1 MQFSLHSGG
10 FSRQMKKPSPIDFHD
25 HPVFPLDGLQIF
37 TYRWLFYTYKIFCR
51 FLYYSYYIEIIPFKI
66 FNKTIKEN
74 REKYMAE
81 YITYDEIKIKCNI
94 KVNRILQLSV
104 SERIGSHAMAEIKAN
119 IESES
124 LGLSSTELMNQPVKL
139 YYVKDH
145 KEHLIF
151 TGVITKVHIEKES
164 IYETISL
171 SAVSLTWLMD
181 LERKNRSFQDCNDSV
196 TGLIKKIAQENSFQ
210 FLCSETD
217 QSITQPFIQY
227 KETDWEFI
235 LRLATHLNAP
245 VITSVNYDGNGFYL
259 GFQDEKIPQKLH
271 VTRQNWCMDAEMNR
285 SPYWRTKEATY
296 YEVDTSQILHLDECV
311 LFQNEVL
318 WPYHISL
325 ILHKGLLHC
334 ICKLAVNKHYFTPIS
349 YNPNLKNIS
358 FTGTVLS
365 QKEESISIHL
375 DIDEKQDT
383 GNAYLY
389 PWSPESGNMLYCMPE
404 IGSRVNLLIP
414 GEDEQKAIAINCA
427 QQNESL
433 EKESKTPENRWFITE
448 NEKAMSFKPSG
459 INFSS
464 NRNQSSISIQD
475 EIGNSIQSN
484 NEIFIQAKGKISIYG
499 TQIEL
504 NAPTEVTAIKRQL
517 GSPAIVNLC
526 HNLDSMGEN
535 SVFTNL
541 EAKDENSSSIGPGV
555 LTEGTSISN
564 DLREDRK
571 KEVKEKLDLQLKKLS
586 EEEDKRTYELGKSI
600 INVVSSIPQVVEKDK
615 LSQIAA
621 GFRPIAGRM
630 KGE

>member
-1 MQFSLHSGG
+1 
-10 FSRQMKKPSPIDFHD
+10 
-25 HPVFPLDGLQIF
+25 
-37 TYRWLFYTYKIFCR
+37 
-51 FLYYSYYIEIIPFKI
+51 
-66 FNKTIKEN
+66 
-74 REKYMAE
+74 MAE

-94 KVNRILQLSV
+94 KVNRILQLSI

-124 LGLSSTELMNQPVKL
+124 LGLSSTELMNQPIKL
-139 YYVKDH
+139 YYIKDN

-151 TGVITKVHIEKES
+151 TGVISNVRIEKES

-181 LERKNRSFQDCNDSV
+181 LERKNRSFQDCNDSITEV
-196 TGLIKKIAQENSFQ
+196 IKKIAQENSFH
-210 FLCSETD
+210 FLCTATD

-245 VITSVNYDGNGFYL
+245 VITSPNYDGNGFNI
-259 GFQDEKIPQKLH
+259 GFQDQKIPQELH
-271 VTRQNWCMDAEMNR
+271 VTREKWCMDAEMNQ
-285 SPYWRTKEATY
+285 SPSWRTKEATY
-296 YEVDTSQILHLDECV
+296 YEVDTSQILHLDQCV
-311 LFQNEVL
+311 ILHNDVL
-318 WPYHISL
+318 RPYHISL
-325 ILHKGLLHC
+325 ILQKGLLHC
-334 ICKLAVNKHYFTPIS
+334 ICKLAVNNHYFTTVS

-358 FTGTVLS
+358 LTGTVLK

-375 DIDEKQDT
+375 DIDEKQDAD
-383 GNAYLY
+383 NAYFY
-389 PWSPESGNMLYCMPE
+389 PWSPEAGNMLYCMPE

-414 GEDEQKAIAINCA
+414 GEDEQKATAINCT
-427 QQNESL
+427 QQSESL
-433 EKESKTPENRWFITE
+433 EKATKTPENRWFITK
-448 NEKAMSFKPSG
+448 NEKTMSLKPSG

-464 NRNQSSISIQD
+464 NGDQSSISIQD

-541 EAKDENSSSIGPGV
+541 DAKDEKSSSKGPGV
-555 LTEGTSISN
+555 LTEDTSKSN
-564 DLREDRK
+564 NLSKDRK

-586 EEEDKRTYELGKSI
+586 EEEDKRTYALGKSI

>member
-1 MQFSLHSGG
+1 
-10 FSRQMKKPSPIDFHD
+10 
-25 HPVFPLDGLQIF
+25 
-37 TYRWLFYTYKIFCR
+37 
-51 FLYYSYYIEIIPFKI
+51 
-66 FNKTIKEN
+66 
-74 REKYMAE
+74 MAE

-94 KVNRILQLSV
+94 KVNRILQLSI

-124 LGLSSTELMNQPVKL
+124 LGLSSTELMNQPIKL
-139 YYVKDH
+139 YYIKDN

-151 TGVITKVHIEKES
+151 TGVISNVRIEKES

-196 TGLIKKIAQENSFQ
+196 TEVIKKIAQENSFH
-210 FLCSETD
+210 FLCTATD

-245 VITSVNYDGNGFYL
+245 VITSPNYDGNGFNI
-259 GFQDEKIPQKLH
+259 GFQDQKIPQELH
-271 VTRQNWCMDAEMNR
+271 VTREKWCMDAEMNQ
-285 SPYWRTKEATY
+285 SPSWRTKEATY
-296 YEVDTSQILHLDECV
+296 YEVDTSQILHLDQCV
-311 LFQNEVL
+311 ILHNDVL
-318 WPYHISL
+318 RPYHISL
-325 ILHKGLLHC
+325 ILQKGLLHC
-334 ICKLAVNKHYFTPIS
+334 ICKLAVNNHYFTTVS

-358 FTGTVLS
+358 LTGTVLK

-375 DIDEKQDT
+375 DIDEKQDAD
-383 GNAYLY
+383 NAYFY
-389 PWSPESGNMLYCMPE
+389 PWSPEAGNMLYCMPE

-414 GEDEQKAIAINCA
+414 GEDEQKATAINCT
-427 QQNESL
+427 QQSESL
-433 EKESKTPENRWFITE
+433 EKATKTPENRWFITK
-448 NEKAMSFKPSG
+448 NEKTMSLKPSG

-475 EIGNSIQSN
+475 VNGNSIKSS

-541 EAKDENSSSIGPGV
+541 VAKDENSLSKGPGG
-555 LTEGTSISN
+555 LTEDTSISN
-564 DLREDRK
+564 NLREDRK
-571 KEVKEKLDLQLKKLS
+571 KVVKEKLDLQLKKLS
-586 EEEDKRTYELGKSI
+586 EEEDKRTYSLGKSI

-621 GFRPIAGRM
+621 GFRPIAGKM
-630 KGE
+630 KGD

>member
-1 MQFSLHSGG
+1 
-10 FSRQMKKPSPIDFHD
+10 
-25 HPVFPLDGLQIF
+25 
-37 TYRWLFYTYKIFCR
+37 
-51 FLYYSYYIEIIPFKI
+51 
-66 FNKTIKEN
+66 
-74 REKYMAE
+74 MAE

-94 KVNRILQLSV
+94 KVNRILQLSI

-124 LGLSSTELMNQPVKL
+124 LGLSSTELMNQPIKL
-139 YYVKDH
+139 YYIKDN

-151 TGVITKVHIEKES
+151 TGVISNVRIEKES

-196 TGLIKKIAQENSFQ
+196 TEVIKKIAQENSFH
-210 FLCSETD
+210 FLCTATD

-245 VITSVNYDGNGFYL
+245 VITSPNYDGNGFNI
-259 GFQDEKIPQKLH
+259 GFQDQKIPQELH
-271 VTRQNWCMDAEMNR
+271 VTREKWCMDAEMNQ
-285 SPYWRTKEATY
+285 SPSWRTKEATY
-296 YEVDTSQILHLDECV
+296 YEVDTSQILHLDQCV
-311 LFQNEVL
+311 ILHNDVL
-318 WPYHISL
+318 RPYHISL
-325 ILHKGLLHC
+325 ILQKGLLHC
-334 ICKLAVNKHYFTPIS
+334 ICKLAVNNHYFTTVS

-358 FTGTVLS
+358 LTGTVLK

-375 DIDEKQDT
+375 DIDEKQDAD
-383 GNAYLY
+383 NAYFY
-389 PWSPESGNMLYCMPE
+389 PWSPEAGNMLYCMPE

-414 GEDEQKAIAINCA
+414 GEDEQKATAINCT
-427 QQNESL
+427 QQSESL
-433 EKESKTPENRWFITE
+433 EKATKTPENRWFITK
-448 NEKAMSFKPSG
+448 NEKTMSLKPSG

-475 EIGNSIQSN
+475 VNGNSIKSS

-541 EAKDENSSSIGPGV
+541 VAKDENSLSKGPGG
-555 LTEGTSISN
+555 LTEDTSISN
-564 DLREDRK
+564 NLREDRK

-586 EEEDKRTYELGKSI
+586 EEEDKRTYSLGKSI

-621 GFRPIAGRM
+621 GFRPIAGKM
-630 KGE
+630 KGD